1 MTMSQVTEIKAA
13 INIADIIGERLQLQS
28 TGASLR
34 ALCPFHH
41 EKSPS
46 FYVSEELQR
55 FKCFGC
61 GASGDVIE
69 FLQQFENMTFTEALQ
84 ILADKAG
91 IKLESY
97 KKSPQDQERE
107 IVLDILDL
115 AKEYYHYLLRKH
127 KVGQKALTY
136 FKSRAV
142 SFESINI
149 FELGYAPNNWD
160 NLLKFLHLKKKYSLA
175 NILAAG
181 LIIKTKTNRYY
192 DRFRGRI
199 MFPLKNHRGQV
210 VGFSGRVLD
219 PKIKEAKY
227 INSPETLVYH
237 KSEMLFGYHEL
248 FREIKKKK
256 EVIVV
261 EGEVDVITSSQNH
274 VNHIV
279 AIKGSA
285 LTKQQAK
292 LLERVAERVLLSLDS
307 DNAGVNATKRAIEVL
322 KDTKLQLR
330 VIDISK
336 LPGGYKDPDELIRA
350 NPKLWRETVKKSISV
365 YDFFIK
371 ASLSNHDKSTAE
383 GKRAIV
389 EDLANIL
396 FDIKS
401 AVEQDFYLQ
410 KLAKLL
416 IVDLDI
422 LKKDINRFAK
432 GQASLQV
439 AKQEKSQEIK
449 LDHDEKLKRYLL
461 FLYFQFTKD
470 LMKRYYQDVSDLQF
484 KVTGISQIL
493 QKINQVNFDLT
504 HLATSLDADLKN
516 VFFEL
521 RHDPSYLEIT
531 NATKLHK
538 EFQQIF
544 QQVLKKNLLDQINY
558 YQQKISF
565 IENKEVKETTDQ
577 EKLDKYLQKI
587 VLLQSKLK

>member
-1 MTMSQVTEIKAA
+1 MSQVTEIKAA